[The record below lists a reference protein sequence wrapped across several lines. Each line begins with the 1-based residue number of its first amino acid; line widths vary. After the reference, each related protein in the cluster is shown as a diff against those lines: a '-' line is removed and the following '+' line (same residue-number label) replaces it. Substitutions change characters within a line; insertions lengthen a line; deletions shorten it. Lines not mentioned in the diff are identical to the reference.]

1 MALQVWLPLNG
12 NIINQ
17 GLMNVTPTLMGTEI
31 TYVDGKIGK
40 AVRFPNNCNSCIH
53 MPGLKMQTGSWAAW
67 IKVLGQGAANSQR
80 IVSEGRDSY
89 SDGVE
94 FILDKAGTNLSFKAH
109 TKSISTTISLNTWY
123 HICGT
128 FGDNVVKFYVNG
140 VEVGNDIYTDDMD
153 YAQSHNRL
161 VLGKMSYSYTNTSNY
176 FPYNGLLNDF
186 RIYDHVLSIKEIKEL
201 SKGLVLHYKLDGGQ
215 WQGENLFRGTSMDN
229 RTSFPNNAST
239 DFQIPFRY
247 YNGTAAMH
255 NFTAADDGGLQDTV
269 TLSAAGNIGICFG
282 RLVEEI
288 PEWDPT
294 SYYTISCWA
303 KTTKANA
310 HLDIGISYRNT
321 SDGWVWRGGSNAK
334 NFSTTNTWQ
343 FFTHTFKPDAN
354 TKAIDYCFT
363 VIGVAGG
370 TDTFTIK
377 HCKLEKGKEAT
388 PWLTSPAD
396 PDNIVKAISN
406 IQWDSSGYGY
416 NGTVINANTGVN
428 TMYSINDSPKY
439 DSSSYFNGGNS
450 GILIE
455 NLPLK
460 DVFNT
465 EVTLS
470 FWLKPNGEN
479 GQRSVYFGSYSTGPS
494 WSIEKTTANKLR
506 SYWNANP
513 DETASNVTITDGIW
527 QHIVIT
533 KKGTNDIKIYL
544 NGELKQN
551 FTTTHNNLDFI
562 TTYRLGRDTRYN
574 DGTPYK
580 GLMSDFRIYST
591 ALSIDDIL
599 ELYHTGAS
607 VDNQHN
613 LFCGEVVE

>member
-12 NIINQ
+12 NIRNQ
-17 GLMNVTPTLMGTEI
+17 GLLNITPTLMGSGI
-31 TYVDGKIGK
+31 TYVNGKIGK
-40 AVRFPNNCNSCIH
+40 AAQFPNNCNSCIH
-53 MPGLKMQTGSWAAW
+53 MPGLKMQTGSWATW
-67 IKVLGQGAANSQR
+67 IKVLGQGATNSQR
-80 IVSEGRDSY
+80 IISEGRDSY

-94 FILDKAGTNLSFKAH
+94 FILDKAGTTLSFKAH
-109 TKSISTTISLNTWY
+109 TKSISTSISLNTWY

-128 FGDNVVKFYVNG
+128 FGDGIVKFYVNG
-140 VEVGNDIYTDDMD
+140 IEVGSDTYTDDMD
-153 YAQSHNRL
+153 YAQSSHRL
-161 VLGKMSYSYTNTSNY
+161 VIGKMSYSYTNTGNY
-176 FPYNGLLNDF
+176 FPYNGIVNDV

-201 SKGLVLHYKLDGGQ
+201 NKCLILHYKLDGGQ

-239 DFQIPFRY
+239 DFQIPFRF
-247 YNGTAAMH
+247 YNGNASMH

-303 KTTKANA
+303 KTTKASA
-310 HLDIGISYRNT
+310 HLDIGISYYNT
-321 SDGWVWRGGSNAK
+321 SNAWVWRGGSNAK
-334 NFSTTNTWQ
+334 NFSATNTWQ

-363 VIGVAGG
+363 VLGVANG

-396 PDNIVKAISN
+396 PDDVVKAISN

-416 NGTVINANTGVN
+416 NGTVINANTSVN
-428 TMYSINDSPKY
+428 TMYSISDSPKY
-439 DSSSYFNGGNS
+439 GSSSYFNGGNS

-465 EVTLS
+465 EVTIS

-479 GQRSVYFGSYSTGPS
+479 GQRSIYFGSYNTGPS

-506 SYWNANP
+506 SYWNGNP

-574 DGTPYK
+574 DNTPYK
-580 GLMSDFRIYST
+580 GLISDFRIYST

-607 VDNQHN
+607 VDKDAN
-613 LFCGEVVE
+613 LFTGEVVE